1 MIQPVTYPLKE
12 ETVLELQ
19 RLSALGYSVRD
30 MAMYFDF
37 DYGQF
42 KAEADDPDSEIAY
55 NIKRGKL
62 ILKANVDMRTAES
75 AENGN
80 ITAVQQLAK
89 SLREKNYK
97 DLLNSLGDD

>member
-1 MIQPVTYPLKE
+1 MNHPVTYPLQDEIVK
-12 ETVLELQ
+12 ELQ

-42 KAEADDPDSEIAY
+42 KAEADNPDSEIAY

-62 ILKANVDMRTAES
+62 ILRANVDMRISES

-89 SLREKNYK
+89 SMREKNYN

>member
-1 MIQPVTYPLKE
+1 MNHPVTYPLQDEIVK
-12 ETVLELQ
+12 ELQ

-42 KAEADDPDSEIAY
+42 KAEADNPDSDIAY

-62 ILKANVDMRTAES
+62 ILRANVDMRISES

-89 SLREKNYK
+89 SMREKNYN

>member
-1 MIQPVTYPLKE
+1 MNHPVTYPLKD
-12 ETVLELQ
+12 ETALELQ

-42 KAEADDPDSEIAY
+42 KSEADNPDSEIAY

-62 ILKANVDMRTAES
+62 ILRANVDMRISES

-89 SLREKNYK
+89 SMREKNYN

>member
-1 MIQPVTYPLKE
+1 MKQSVTYPLKD
-12 ETVLELQ
+12 ETVQELQ

-42 KAEADDPDSEIAY
+42 KSEADNPDSEIAY

-62 ILKANVDMRTAES
+62 ILRANVDMRISES

-89 SLREKNYK
+89 SMREKNYN

>member
-1 MIQPVTYPLKE
+1 MNQPVTYPLKE
-12 ETVLELQ
+12 ETVMELQ

-42 KAEADDPDSEIAY
+42 KSEADNPDSEIAY

-62 ILKANVDMRTAES
+62 ILRANVDMRISES

-89 SLREKNYK
+89 SMREKNYN

>member
-1 MIQPVTYPLKE
+1 MSYPVTYPLKE
-12 ETVLELQ
+12 ETVQELQ

-42 KAEADDPDSEIAY
+42 KTEADNPDSEIAY

-62 ILKANVDMRTAES
+62 ILRANVDMRISES

-89 SLREKNYK
+89 SLREKNYN

>member
-1 MIQPVTYPLKE
+1 MKQSVTYPLQDEIVK
-12 ETVLELQ
+12 ELQ

-42 KAEADDPDSEIAY
+42 KAEADNPDSDIAY

-62 ILKANVDMRTAES
+62 ILRANVDMRISES

-89 SLREKNYK
+89 SMREKNYN

>member
-1 MIQPVTYPLKE
+1 MIQPVTYPLKD
-12 ETVLELQ
+12 ETVKELQ
-19 RLSALGYSVRD
+19 RLSALGYSLRD

-42 KAEADDPDSEIAY
+42 KAEADNPDSEIAY

-62 ILKANVDMRTAES
+62 ILRANVDMRISES

-89 SLREKNYK
+89 SMREKNYN